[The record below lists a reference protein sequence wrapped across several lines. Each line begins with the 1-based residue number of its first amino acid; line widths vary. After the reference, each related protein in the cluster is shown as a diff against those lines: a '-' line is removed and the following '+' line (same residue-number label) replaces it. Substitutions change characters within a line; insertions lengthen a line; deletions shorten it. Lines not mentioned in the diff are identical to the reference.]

1 MGKLCLAVALAAA
14 SLLAQTAQY
23 PVPLPATYAGAKLEL
38 SVIRAGERGGPAD
51 RYKLTLPESEDR
63 RKAVRTYAAALE
75 KAGYENPQMRPSKA
89 GMLLLYLKSKDG
101 KMEGSVAETNSGL
114 EVNIRPLAKKD

>member
-1 MGKLCLAVALAAA
+1 MGKLSLAMLVAAA
-14 SLLAQTAQY
+14 MLSAQTAQY
-23 PVPLPATYAGAKLEL
+23 PVTLPATYAGAKLEL
-38 SVIRAGERGGPAD
+38 AVIRAGERGGPAD
-51 RYKLTLPESEDR
+51 KYRLVLPEGEDR
-63 RKAVRTYAAALE
+63 RKAVRAYAAALD

-101 KMEGSVAETNSGL
+101 KMEGAVLETGTGL